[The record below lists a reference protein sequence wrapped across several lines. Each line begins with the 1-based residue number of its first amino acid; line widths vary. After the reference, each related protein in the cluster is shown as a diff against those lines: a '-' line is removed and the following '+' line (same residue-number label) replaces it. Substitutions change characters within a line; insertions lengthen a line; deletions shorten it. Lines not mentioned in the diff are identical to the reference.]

1 MTPTKLE
8 MTALLGMPLVEP
20 GDDLVALIADGLAAT
35 GEALRAGDVLV
46 VAQKIVSKSEGR
58 YRDLGTVTPSA
69 RAQALAAKAHKDP
82 RFVELILQES
92 SEVLRHRPGLIIAL
106 HRLGFV
112 LANAGIDSSNV
123 EPEGGAE
130 RVLLLPEDPDASCV
144 RLREALRRKF
154 GVDVG
159 VVINDSVGRAW
170 RKGIVG
176 MALGASG
183 LPSLVDLRGRVDLFG
198 RPLAVT
204 EVGLG
209 DELAAAASLLQGQA
223 DEGRPVVLVR
233 GLVPEGPAA
242 DGAALVRSEDED
254 LFR

>member
-8 MTALLGMPLVEP
+8 LTALLGLPLVEP
-20 GDDLVALIADGLAAT
+20 GDDLAALIADGLATT
-35 GEALRAGDVLV
+35 GQTLRNGDVLV
-46 VAQKIVSKSEGR
+46 VAQKIISKSEGR
-58 YRDLGTVTPSA
+58 YRDLRAVTPSPRA
-69 RAQALAAKAHKDP
+69 RALAAEAHKDP
-82 RFVELILQES
+82 RFVELILEES

-144 RLREALRRKF
+144 RLREALHKRL

-159 VVINDSVGRAW
+159 IVINDSVGRAW

-183 LPSLVDLRGRVDLFG
+183 LPSLVDLRGRLDLFG

-233 GLVPEGPAA
+233 GLVPEGPVA
-242 DGAALVRSEDED
+242 DGAALVRDEAED